1 MKRFLLTVAC
11 SLMWGLASW
20 AQLPKADVL
29 DIVFHDDGT
38 VTDASPMQNPV
49 TVLGAPRIEKSTQFD
64 MNVLCQTDEDW
75 GEPSPN
81 YVRIGHNDQME
92 AAIAD
97 GVTFETMVR
106 PYFAGGEFN
115 RTWVNLFGGFQSGGI
130 GLIIYDGLYDFEM
143 YVDGRYYDIMND
155 TQPVADKWVHLMGV
169 WNKEEGAVKLFIDG
183 QLAGSASGV
192 TGNLGFAN
200 SDARFY
206 GVGCDFDPGYETS
219 NSSMFA
225 GDIALAR
232 IYDKPLSDEEVAAV
246 YADVQAKKK
255 DVAEHSE
262 EVTLRKAED
271 GTVLIASTEELNAF
285 GRAVRQGQR
294 GLNARLEAH
303 VEYAGRVKMLSTAMG
318 YAGTFDGQGHAITV
332 GINRDTNNAG
342 LFYCLNGATV
352 KDLTIKGQ
360 ITTSGKFAGGLAARA
375 SGTNRV
381 DRVTSSVHIISN
393 IEGDGTHGGLF
404 GAPAGT
410 LTIDHCLFDGSI
422 EGAQTTSCAG
432 FVGWSSASTTIR
444 NSLLMAEISTSEEA
458 SYTFARNPGNVR
470 VTNCYYVE
478 PFGEVDDGCTQVD
491 GSQLVSGE
499 VCWLLNGQR
508 PGTDWRQTLPDD
520 EVPTLN
526 AGHGVVVGTDNAYMS
541 IQDEASLK
549 ATAEAFAGTMRQK
562 ADEQLGYA
570 PLIDKLKADIDL
582 LAAPATLDDFL
593 NLNKTVEDDFAA
605 IATNLEAYGE
615 LTKAVEN
622 ALNELGELDNPVA
635 QMLRAYLTD
644 YTEPDETFPNGSYT
658 YILENYTL
666 STEQIQ
672 SEIQYIADML
682 QKAMTN
688 DIPAGTDITL
698 LMTNPDFGQGD
709 EGWEGTNASNYTSN
723 PNSGQWYGPTEAYK
737 YQTLTGLKNGIY
749 EFQLN
754 ALDMVGD
761 DNYCAFYTAVIQA
774 NGMEIPVMSPM
785 EDPISVDDAVEGVN
799 CYSNDRIVDEMYR
812 IPYSRYGGAV
822 AFAAGRYLNRTL
834 VEVTDGTLTVGIRLY
849 GSGQLDDWVMF
860 ANAKLFYQGSLD
872 EADEALD
879 RVLANAIARAETTI
893 AYEGDAG
900 GRNYLFQPNY
910 SMALR
915 EAMEKAV
922 ADAEAASTTQEK
934 YAALKRFSDL
944 FNEIYTCRKAYRQL
958 AIDLINYYDRITD
971 YPDYIDIIEQ
981 QANEAWIGWMDGTY
995 NAEEALAKG
1004 KALLAEM
1011 DSYSIEMP
1019 VADLLDVVFNA
1030 DGTATDV
1037 SPANNEIVT
1046 IGRPKVL
1053 HSKSLDM
1060 DVFCHTQTTWGETPA
1075 NYFRVMMTEAL
1086 AQGITDGMAME
1097 LFARPYWTD
1106 EDNTNSWCSV
1116 LGHEEGGG
1124 MGMLVYNNQWTFEA
1138 HIGGSY
1144 NDAFSGSAPKM
1155 GEWTHIV
1162 GVWDQESGSLLV
1174 YVNGEFAG
1182 SANGS
1187 GDYRQP
1193 NIPEKWFGIGC
1204 DPNGN
1209 GEASAS
1215 FKGDIA
1221 IARIYNQPIN
1231 GSQAAL
1237 LYKKA
1242 KALFT
1247 GEEEH
1252 TEGTIEH
1259 KGTKDDPYEIATAEE
1274 FVDLHNKMHT
1284 GETTYVKLTDDI
1296 DMSGVSD
1303 WICLNDASN
1312 IAQDKGWMNWID
1324 FDGQG
1329 HVIRNFTSTT
1339 ATGYAYASVFGVLC
1353 GNVRNV
1359 GFENVNVDCTD
1370 TGSGVLGGY
1379 MGHNNFTDEN
1389 GVKMSSTLEN
1399 VWVTG
1404 KLNVSTSYCGGL
1416 IGNIGGPSTIK
1427 NCYTNLEITSDASYV
1442 GGIVGRVRDAL
1453 TVENVYAAGTMNKGG
1468 GIVGGGQNESTPAS
1482 TYTNCVVWNNAT
1494 EFGTTAA
1501 GDVVSGSLF
1510 YDGTNFA
1517 ALQQAVV
1524 AWGAPWTCD
1533 MAEGSY
1539 PTFNKDQLTGIQQ
1552 IAERPRADIYMLD
1565 GRLVKANAA
1574 DVKSLPRGIYII
1586 NGKKVMVR

>member
-1 MKRFLLTVAC
+1 MKRLLLTVAC

-271 GTVLIASTEELNAF
+271 STVLIASTEELNAF

-294 GLNARLEAH
+294 GLNARLEAD

-332 GINRDTNNAG
+332 GLNRAMNNAG
-342 LFYCLNGATV
+342 LFNYLSGATI
-352 KDLTIKGQ
+352 KDLTIKGE
-360 ITTSGKFAGGLAARA
+360 ITTSGKYAGGLAARA

-470 VTNCYYVE
+470 VTNCYYTE
-478 PFGEVDDGCTQVD
+478 PFGTPNDGCTLVE
-491 GSQLVSGE
+491 GNQLASGE
-499 VCWLLNGQR
+499 ACWLLNGQR
-508 PGTDWRQTLPDD
+508 PGTDWLQTLPSD
-520 EVPTLN
+520 EAPTLE
-526 AGHGVVVGTDNAYMS
+526 AGHGVVIGTDNGYIS

-549 ATAEAFAGTMRQK
+549 SAAEAFAGTMRQK
-562 ADEQLGYA
+562 ADELMGHA
-570 PLIDKLKADIDL
+570 PLIEKLKADIDL

-635 QMLRAYLTD
+635 QMLREYLTD

-698 LMTNPDFGQGD
+698 LMTNPDFSQGD

-822 AFAAGRYLNRTL
+822 AFAAGRYLNRVL

-860 ANAKLFYQGSLD
+860 ANAKLFYQGTLD

-1011 DSYSIEMP
+1011 DSFSIEMP

-1037 SPANNEIVT
+1037 SPDNNEIVT

-1060 DVFCHTQTTWGETPA
+1060 DVFCHTQTTWGGTPA

-1097 LFARPYWTD
+1097 LFARPYWT
-1106 EDNTNSWCSV
+1106 EADNTGSWCSV

-1138 HIGGSY
+1138 HIGGGY
-1144 NDAFSGSAPKM
+1144 KDAYSGSAPKM

-1242 KALFT
+1242 KARFT
-1247 GEEEH
+1247 GEDEH
-1252 TEGTIEH
+1252 VEGVEPD
-1259 KGTKDDPYEIATAEE
+1259 KGTKDNPYEIATAEE
-1274 FVDLHNKMHT
+1274 FANLRSKMHT
-1284 GETTYVKLTDDI
+1284 GEMTYVKLTADI
-1296 DMSGVSD
+1296 DMAGTGN
-1303 WICLNDASN
+1303 WMPINDATDHVG
-1312 IAQDKGWMNWID
+1312 DKNWMNWID

-1329 HVIRNFTSTT
+1329 HVVSNLSSS
-1339 ATGYAYASVFGVLC
+1339 GYEYSSVFGVFC
-1353 GNVRNV
+1353 GTVRNV
-1359 GFENVNVDCTD
+1359 GFENVDINSTD

-1468 GIVGGGQNESTPAS
+1468 GIVGGGQNGSTPAS

-1510 YDGTNFA
+1510 YDGSNFA

-1565 GRLVKANAA
+1565 GRLVKANAD